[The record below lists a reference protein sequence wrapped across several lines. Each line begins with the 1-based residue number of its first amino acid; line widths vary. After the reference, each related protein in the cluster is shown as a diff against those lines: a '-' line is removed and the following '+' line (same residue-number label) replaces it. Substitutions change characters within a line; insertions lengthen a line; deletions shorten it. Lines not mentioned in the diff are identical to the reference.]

1 MGFFPWLS
9 LFICKNEWPTDF
21 DLWDFLGYFQTLCQL
36 NRTFEVKSCTYVQIL
51 MVMDL
56 LLFSICQINFF
67 QLDKNEALTFGAS
80 WALELCIRAHNVQKG
95 TAQHGMPCLAV
106 RGVLAPGLNALNMF
120 YCPISLLPH
129 FKKQPWDMS
138 SAICISLIFLK
149 DTRYRVS
156 EKLSV
161 TWPKI
166 SFYWN
171 LNFSVKSQHLWKQ
184 PTTGEFSREKDW
196 NI

>member
-1 MGFFPWLS
+1 MGFFPWLF
-9 LFICKNEWPTDF
+9 LFTCKNEWPTGF

-36 NRTFEVKSCTYVQIL
+36 HRTFEVKSCTYVQIL

-149 DTRYRVS
+149 DTR
-156 EKLSV
+156 
-161 TWPKI
+161 
-166 SFYWN
+166 
-171 LNFSVKSQHLWKQ
+171 
-184 PTTGEFSREKDW
+184 
-196 NI
+196 

>member
-1 MGFFPWLS
+1 MSQNIYEITKSLVFFPWLS

-149 DTRYRVS
+149 DTR
-156 EKLSV
+156 
-161 TWPKI
+161 
-166 SFYWN
+166 
-171 LNFSVKSQHLWKQ
+171 
-184 PTTGEFSREKDW
+184 
-196 NI
+196 